1 MIINLLGI
9 FLGGGI
15 GALLR
20 HLVCLKIGSHW
31 AVMMVNILGAL
42 LIGIA
47 FQFFLSRGE
56 MRPEVRTFVITG
68 ILGGFTTFS
77 TYMLDFGNLVTSQKA
92 GEAMLYLFGSLGL
105 GILFLFAGMKLGRL
119 WYS

>member
-1 MIINLLGI
+1 MISCFGV

-20 HLVCLKIGSHW
+20 HLLCLKIGGHW
-31 AVMMVNILGAL
+31 AVMFVNLLGAL
-42 LIGIA
+42 LIGVA
-47 FQFFLSRGE
+47 FQFFLDRAE
-56 MRPEVRTFVITG
+56 MRPEIRTFVITG

-92 GEAMLYLFGSLGL
+92 GEAFFYLLGSLGI
-105 GILFLFAGMKLGRL
+105 GILFLFAGMKLGRF
-119 WYS
+119 WFS

>member
-1 MIINLLGI
+1 MINLVSV

-20 HLVCLKIGSHW
+20 HLLCVKIGGHW
-31 AVMMVNILGAL
+31 AVMSVNIIGAL

-47 FQFFLSRGE
+47 FQFFISRDYL
-56 MRPEVRTFVITG
+56 RPEIRAFVITG

-77 TYMLDFGNLVTSQKA
+77 TYMLDFGNLLNNQKIA
-92 GEAMLYLFGSLGL
+92 EALFYLLGSLSL
-105 GILFLFAGMKLGRL
+105 GIIFLFIGMKIGRL
-119 WYS
+119 CW